1 MVWYKRIVIAGVV
14 GVGTWALSGCAS
26 SLPDWAMP
34 SESPGKD
41 LVKPPA
47 PRLARPQSPD
57 SPAGVVLKKPIGT
70 SSDPGTPIGPPPG
83 IALPPGI
90 APPADFN
97 PGVTQTNLTIKG
109 TVRVS
114 VRAWVNNRPI
124 FDDEVMQVAGPEF
137 RRLGGLTDS
146 QRDEQMAKVIN
157 AALDQII
164 EQELLYQDAVR
175 KLEKNNPRG
184 LEKLREAVDQE
195 FEKSLERMR
204 KAEVPEK
211 QIRELEPTARRMLER
226 SLIATEYARTRIMP
240 QVQNLIGL
248 REVRDYYESHKNE
261 FVTVNRIEW
270 QDIFIP
276 VSPERPTVQDVK
288 AFAEELVNRC
298 RTVEDFNRMMV
309 YNEGDSKL
317 RGGAGLGQR
326 EGEIGPSELEP
337 VLFGLREG
345 EIGPVVPFATG
356 VHIVRIAKREYKR
369 LLPLDEKTQKL
380 VRKKLEGQ
388 LMEREYKRLVR
399 ELRDRAVVRIERS
412 T

>member
-1 MVWYKRIVIAGVV
+1 MVWHKRIVMAGIV
-14 GVGTWALSGCAS
+14 GIGVWSLNGCAS
-26 SLPDWAMP
+26 SLPEMAMP
-34 SESPGKD
+34 TESPAASMFQ
-41 LVKPPA
+41 PPS

-57 SPAGVVLKKPIGT
+57 SPAGITLKRPVGT
-70 SSDPGTPIGPPPG
+70 SSEPGPPPA
-83 IALPPGI
+83 IALPPGVS
-90 APPADFN
+90 PPVDFN
-97 PGVTQTNLTIKG
+97 PGVMQTNLTIKG

-137 RRLGGLTDS
+137 RRLNGVSES
-146 QRDEQMAKVIN
+146 QRSEEMTKIIN
-157 AALDQII
+157 GALDQII

-204 KAEVPEK
+204 KAEVSEK
-211 QIRELEPTARRMLER
+211 QIREIEPTARRMMER
-226 SLIATEYARTRIMP
+226 NLVSTEYARTRIMP
-240 QVQNLIGL
+240 WVNSQIGL
-248 REVRDYYESHKNE
+248 REIRDYYESHKNE

-288 AFAEELVNRC
+288 TFAEELVNKC
-298 RTVEDFNRMMV
+298 RTAEDFNRMMV

-326 EGEIGPSELEP
+326 EGEIRPLELEP
-337 VLFGLREG
+337 ILFDLREG

-369 LLPLDEKTQKL
+369 QLPLDEKTQKL
-380 VRKKLEGQ
+380 VRKKLESQ
-388 LMEREYKRLVR
+388 LMEREYKRIVR

>member
-1 MVWYKRIVIAGVV
+1 MVWHKRIVMAGIV
-14 GVGTWALSGCAS
+14 GIGVWSLNGCAS
-26 SLPDWAMP
+26 SLPDWAKP
-34 SESPGKD
+34 TESPSTN
-41 LVKPPA
+41 LLQPPS
-47 PRLARPQSPD
+47 PRLTRPQMQD
-57 SPAGVVLKKPIGT
+57 TPAGITLKRPVGT
-70 SSDPGTPIGPPPG
+70 SSEPGPPPA
-83 IALPPGI
+83 IALPPGV
-90 APPADFN
+90 APPVEFN
-97 PGVTQTNLTIKG
+97 PGVMQTNLTIKG

-137 RRLGGLTDS
+137 RRLNGVSES
-146 QRDEQMAKVIN
+146 QRSEEMTKIIN
-157 AALDQII
+157 GALDQII

-204 KAEVPEK
+204 KAEVSEK
-211 QIRELEPTARRMLER
+211 QIREIEPTARRMMER
-226 SLIATEYARTRIMP
+226 NLVSTEYARTRIMP
-240 QVQNLIGL
+240 WVNSQIGL
-248 REVRDYYESHKNE
+248 REIRDYYESHKNE

-288 AFAEELVNRC
+288 TFAEELVNKC
-298 RTVEDFNRMMV
+298 RTAEDFNRMMV

-326 EGEIGPSELEP
+326 EGEIRPLELEP
-337 VLFGLREG
+337 ILFDLREG

-369 LLPLDEKTQKL
+369 QLPLDEKTQKL
-380 VRKKLEGQ
+380 VRKKLESQ
-388 LMEREYKRLVR
+388 LMEREYKRIVR
-399 ELRDRAVVRIERS
+399 ELRDRAVVRIERAS
-412 T
+412 

>member
-1 MVWYKRIVIAGVV
+1 MVWYERIVIAGVV

-26 SLPDWAMP
+26 SLPDWALP
-34 SESPGKD
+34 PESPSKD
-41 LVKPPA
+41 LFKQPS
-47 PRLARPQSPD
+47 PRLVRPQSPD

-70 SSDPGTPIGPPPG
+70 FSDTGAPLGAPPG
-83 IALPPGI
+83 IALPPGLT
-90 APPADFN
+90 PPVDFN
-97 PGVTQTNLTIKG
+97 PPVVQTNLTIKG

-388 LMEREYKRLVR
+388 LMEREYRRIVR